1 MKHPGGPWG
10 RPLFS
15 LCAFPFCTSL
25 RGPARAVA
33 IRLSGSCSQVIFC
46 AINFSLCGQIEQK
59 TNWKAIPQTN
69 CAPRSVA
76 AAAYATNVPPAHL
89 LNAAAKETPFRGE
102 DSVFFPPKNPLIET
116 AKGGGEAAAAGG
128 RGRRILRSAAAP
140 LAGRREASP
149 GKAMRQGGTAGPLL
163 DTPGDMG
170 TVRSRCRGDP
180 RGRPKKNG
188 LPRRF
193 APRNDV
199 EKGNPC
205 EAPSLV
211 LHPGSAKRS
220 GSARN
225 WFCQSIPRL
234 RPDK

>member
-10 RPLFS
+10 RPLSS

-25 RGPARAVA
+25 RGPVRAVA

-46 AINFSLCGQIEQK
+46 AINFSLCGQIEQR
-59 TNWKAIPQTN
+59 TNRKAIPQTN

-102 DSVFFPPKNPLIET
+102 DSVFLPSLDPPYLKRPR
-116 AKGGGEAAAAGG
+116 KGLRTPPWMLPGELQNA
-128 RGRRILRSAAAP
+128 RFYRRN
-140 LAGRREASP
+140 
-149 GKAMRQGGTAGPLL
+149 
-163 DTPGDMG
+163 
-170 TVRSRCRGDP
+170 DP
-180 RGRPKKNG
+180 RGRLKRNG

-199 EKGNPC
+199 EKGTPC
-205 EAPSLV
+205 EAPNLV

-220 GSARN
+220 GSARK
-225 WFCQSIPRL
+225 QRRQTIQGL
-234 RPDK
+234 QPDWYHVRRSR